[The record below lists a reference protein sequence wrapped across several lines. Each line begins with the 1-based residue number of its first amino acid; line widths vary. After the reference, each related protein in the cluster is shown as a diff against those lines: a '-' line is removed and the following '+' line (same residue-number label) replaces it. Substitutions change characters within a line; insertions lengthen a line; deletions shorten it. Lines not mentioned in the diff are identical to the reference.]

1 MDGISRAT
9 IEKYSWLNC
18 VNLTLNLLNKELHRE
33 YATKMS
39 NEIGQS
45 IDDMKSI
52 IRNITNIME
61 VNIYNSTQLS
71 EATRNSLQNILST
84 IKVKAMPLPIIDTTF
99 IMRPSISFLL
109 AATECLKKRYSE
121 DMTRIG
127 TVVSSDV
134 ITWSDLQ
141 SQYDVSSNTIELP
154 LGLTSRIGV
163 KDPIFPVLS
172 SIGYEVASNVIQ
184 ALYGSMKIALP
195 ESWWS
200 SASSSYYL
208 KTWTC
213 FDNQLSSPLS
223 GSKRPNTGEIMTGDG
238 SLQLVLQEFER
249 QMISGITKRYFLPTL
264 SSTPEQL
271 FLLHFTQNFCEVPY
285 DSTTSTNKDRINNIL
300 KNSYFFQEAYKCSSG
315 DNMYP
320 SSKCSLL

>member
-1 MDGISRAT
+1 MFSCFLQIIPIRSVSEGSSSSIKLLFSQLNARYPALNWTKIFPDVGPDTTVVMTDANFFYGLDLIIAQTNADTVKFYEFLTIIFQGIWKFLPYDRRVYMDGISRAT

-84 IKVKAMPLPIIDTTF
+84 IKVKTMPLPIIDTTF
-99 IMRPSISFLL
+99 IMRPSLSFLL

-141 SQYDVSSNTIELP
+141 SQYDVSSNTI
-154 LGLTSRIGV
+154 GKV
-163 KDPIFPVLS
+163 
-172 SIGYEVASNVIQ
+172 
-184 ALYGSMKIALP
+184 
-195 ESWWS
+195 
-200 SASSSYYL
+200 
-208 KTWTC
+208 
-213 FDNQLSSPLS
+213 
-223 GSKRPNTGEIMTGDG
+223 
-238 SLQLVLQEFER
+238 
-249 QMISGITKRYFLPTL
+249 
-264 SSTPEQL
+264 
-271 FLLHFTQNFCEVPY
+271 
-285 DSTTSTNKDRINNIL
+285 
-300 KNSYFFQEAYKCSSG
+300 
-315 DNMYP
+315 
-320 SSKCSLL
+320 